1 LFGIDLGQ
9 EIHENIWKRHYAGL
23 TVLRLILF
31 ESNGCRLEINL
42 LPFNLGSLA
51 KTNATIIKKDHEGRK
66 GERYTFYLPVTLSD
80 EFEKARKKAYP
91 GAPYKFVFE
100 KLVEKFAKENK

>member
-1 LFGIDLGQ
+1 VAETDSK
-9 EIHENIWKRHYAGL
+9 E
-23 TVLRLILF
+23 
-31 ESNGCRLEINL
+31 
-42 LPFNLGSLA
+42 
-51 KTNATIIKKDHEGRK
+51 RK

-100 KLVEKFAKENK
+100 KLVEKFVKENK